1 MVDMP
6 AAWGRVRDELADAK
20 GIAWDGCHKIYVLMD
35 DEQMERMA
43 SFGYD
48 PLMPVPE
55 DAASEALD
63 VLCGWYE
70 ESCALRFI
78 SSIRTVKGDP
88 NDGFTDLISQF
99 EDQPDLDIND
109 SSDDDNDEEN

>member
-1 MVDMP
+1 M
-6 AAWGRVRDELADAK
+6 A
-20 GIAWDGCHKIYVLMD
+20 
-35 DEQMERMA
+35 QMA
-43 SFGYD
+43 SHGYD

-78 SSIRTVKGDP
+78 SSIRTVTGDP
-88 NDGFTDLISQF
+88 NKGFVDLIAQF
-99 EDQPDLDIND
+99 EEDTAND
-109 SSDDDNDEEN
+109 SNDEEN